1 MRVVELL
8 SLNRVCGRAVLAA
21 SVAAVAVG
29 LVACGGGS
37 GASAPAPV
45 PEVPQ
50 AAWTLK
56 PVTDAALVEQLRTA
70 LDASNSPKAA
80 LNFTVMVA
88 ASPSAGSGAV
98 ADAAAAVSGTVLQE
112 AGVDEADLVKS
123 DGQSVFSVLPGSA
136 SAGGGDTVIER
147 LTLPSS
153 RATDPAL
160 KPVDKLASPLRNAA
174 TVQGLY
180 LDAERAQLVVLGE
193 RGTTGPVADRWFSPM
208 SWVGGGTELAV
219 IGTAGALATR
229 YTLGISAQLV
239 GSRRVGSVL
248 YLVLRSRAQPQGFDA
263 GWATPVTT
271 TANTDKL
278 ATLKAADVLPTVS
291 VNGGAASALLP
302 PDSCL
307 AAVKP
312 AEPSADVITLVGLDL
327 AASTPTWSARCF
339 AGATETFY
347 MSPNNLYLA
356 TSRWT
361 YTQGATAD
369 AVVYPGDMATDIHQF
384 ALDGSG
390 FSYQGSG
397 TVQGHLGFDLN
408 RKPWRLGEH
417 KGVLRVATQ
426 TAQRWGG
433 PVIALPVAST
443 TTSTITATTSAT
455 TTSGTTATAAA
466 TDIADS
472 PVHLT
477 LLKPD
482 ATKALAVVGT
492 LPNTRRPAPLGK
504 AGEQLYA
511 SRFVGDR
518 AYLVTYRLTD
528 PLYVLDLSDPTDPR
542 VAGELEISGYSDY
555 LFPLSDR
562 YLLGIGKDA
571 LSDGSAGDG
580 RFAWYQ
586 GVKVSVIDV
595 ADPAKPLEVAREV
608 IGRRGTDAT
617 VLRDHHGVALLPV
630 GAVAASG
637 GATASSAT
645 AVRVALPV
653 SLHEAAPFGGSS
665 GASAYYGFSRTQ
677 LSRLEVNLASGALQR
692 LPDLT
697 SADSA
702 TQRNIASDRALL
714 ASGQAHHYQN
724 GRWASWRW
732 E

>member
-1 MRVVELL
+1 MRVVFF
-8 SLNRVCGRAVLAA
+8 SFKQVCGRVALSA
-21 SVAAVAVG
+21 SVAAVVALG
-29 LVACGGGS
+29 LPACGGGGS
-37 GASAPAPV
+37 ASTTPT

-50 AAWTLK
+50 AAWALK

-80 LNFTVMVA
+80 LNFTVTVA
-88 ASPSAGSGAV
+88 ASPSAGSAV

-153 RATDPAL
+153 PATDPAL
-160 KPVDKLASPLRNAA
+160 KPVEKLASPLRNAA

-180 LDAERAQLVVLGE
+180 LDAERSQLVVLGE
-193 RGTTGPVADRWFSPM
+193 RGSTGPVADRWFSPM

-219 IGTAGALATR
+219 VGTAGALATR

-302 PDSCL
+302 PDSCM

-312 AEPSADVITLVGLDL
+312 AEPSADVITLVGLNL

-347 MSPNNLYLA
+347 MSPGNLYLA

-361 YTQGATAD
+361 YTQGRTAD

-443 TTSTITATTSAT
+443 TTSTTTAT
-455 TTSGTTATAAA
+455 TTSGTTASAAA
-466 TDIADS
+466 TGIADS

-528 PLYVLDLSDPTDPR
+528 PLYVLDLTDPTDPR

-555 LFPLSDR
+555 LFPLSER

-630 GAVAASG
+630 GASAGVG
-637 GATASSAT
+637 GAAASSAT

-653 SLHEAAPFGGSS
+653 SLHEAAPAGGST
-665 GASAYYGFSRTQ
+665 GASAYYGFSRIQ

-732 E
+732 D

>member
-1 MRVVELL
+1 MRVVFF
-8 SLNRVCGRAVLAA
+8 SFKQVCGRVALAT
-21 SVAAVAVG
+21 SVAAVVALG
-29 LVACGGGS
+29 LPACGGGS
-37 GASAPAPV
+37 ASTT

-50 AAWTLK
+50 AAWALT

-70 LDASNSPKAA
+70 LNASNSPKAV
-80 LNFTVMVA
+80 LVSMPVA
-88 ASPSAGSGAV
+88 AAPSTGSAV

-123 DGQSVFSVLPGSA
+123 DGQSVFSVLPGPT
-136 SAGGGDTVIER
+136 SAGGGDTYIER

-153 RATDPAL
+153 PATDPAL

-180 LDAERAQLVVLGE
+180 LDAERSQLVVLGE

-219 IGTAGALATR
+219 VGTAGALTTR
-229 YTLGISAQLV
+229 YTLGITAQLV

-327 AASTPTWSARCF
+327 AASTPKLSARCF

-356 TSRWT
+356 TTRWT

-397 TVQGHLGFDLN
+397 TVQGHLGFDMN

-443 TTSTITATTSAT
+443 TTSTTAT
-455 TTSGTTATAAA
+455 TTSGTTASAAA
-466 TDIADS
+466 TGIADS

-492 LPNTRRPAPLGK
+492 LPNTRRPDPLGK

-542 VAGELEISGYSDY
+542 VAGELEVSGYSDY
-555 LFPLSDR
+555 LFPLSER

-608 IGRRGTDAT
+608 IGQRGTDAT
-617 VLRDHHGVALLPV
+617 VLHDHHGVALLPV
-630 GAVAASG
+630 GASAGAG
-637 GATASSAT
+637 GAAASSAT

-653 SLHEAAPFGGSS
+653 SLHEAAPLGGGS

-677 LSRLEVNLASGALQR
+677 LSRMEVNLASGALQR
-692 LPDLT
+692 LPDLI

-702 TQRNIASDRALL
+702 TQRSITSDRALL

>member
-1 MRVVELL
+1 MRVEFL
-8 SLNRVCGRAVLAA
+8 SLKQAYCRVALAA
-21 SVAAVAVG
+21 SVAAGVALG
-29 LVACGGGS
+29 LPACGGGS
-37 GASAPAPV
+37 ASTTPT

-50 AAWTLK
+50 AAWALK

-70 LDASNSPKAA
+70 LNASNSPMDMLASMP
-80 LNFTVMVA
+80 VPV
-88 ASPSAGSGAV
+88 ASPKSSAV
-98 ADAAAAVSGTVLQE
+98 ADAAAVSGTLLQE
-112 AGVDEADLVKS
+112 DGVDEADLVKS

-136 SAGGGDTVIER
+136 SAGGGDTYIER

-153 RATDPAL
+153 PATDSAL
-160 KPVDKLASPLRNAA
+160 NPVEKLVSPLRNGA

-193 RGTTGPVADRWFSPM
+193 RGSTGPVADRWFSPM

-219 IGTAGALATR
+219 VGTAGALATR

-248 YLVLRSRAQPQGFDA
+248 YLVLRSRVQPQGFDA

-278 ATLKAADVLPTVS
+278 AGLKASDVLPTVS
-291 VNGGAASALLP
+291 VNGGAASVLLP

-327 AASTPTWSARCF
+327 AASTPKLSARCF

-347 MSPNNLYLA
+347 MSPGNLYLA

-433 PVIALPVAST
+433 PVIALPLVGT
-443 TTSTITATTSAT
+443 TPTTSV
-455 TTSGTTATAAA
+455 TSGTPATS
-466 TDIADS
+466 IADS

-477 LLKPD
+477 LLRPD
-482 ATKALAVVGT
+482 ASKALAVVGS

-504 AGEQLYA
+504 EGEQLYA
-511 SRFVGDR
+511 SRFMGDR

-528 PLYVLDLSDPTDPR
+528 PLYVLDLSNPIDPR
-542 VAGELEISGYSDY
+542 VAGELEVSGYSDY
-555 LFPLSDR
+555 LFPLSER

-630 GAVAASG
+630 GASAGVG
-637 GATASSAT
+637 GAVASSAT

-653 SLHEAAPFGGSS
+653 SLHEAAPLWGGSS
-665 GASAYYGFSRTQ
+665 ASAYYGFSRTQ

-692 LPDLT
+692 LPDLQ

-702 TQRNIASDRALL
+702 AERSITSDRALL
-714 ASGQAHHYQN
+714 AGGQAHHYQN

>member
-1 MRVVELL
+1 MRVVFF
-8 SLNRVCGRAVLAA
+8 SFKQVCGRVALAA
-21 SVAAVAVG
+21 SVAAVVALG
-29 LVACGGGS
+29 LPACGGGGS
-37 GASAPAPV
+37 ASTTPT

-50 AAWTLK
+50 AAWALK

-80 LNFTVMVA
+80 LNFTVTVA
-88 ASPSAGSGAV
+88 ASPSAGSAV

-153 RATDPAL
+153 PATDPAL
-160 KPVDKLASPLRNAA
+160 KPVEKLASPLRNAA

-180 LDAERAQLVVLGE
+180 LDAERSQLVVLGE
-193 RGTTGPVADRWFSPM
+193 RGSTGPVADRWFSPM

-219 IGTAGALATR
+219 VGTAGALATR

-302 PDSCL
+302 PDSCM

-312 AEPSADVITLVGLDL
+312 AEPSADVITLVGLNL

-347 MSPNNLYLA
+347 MSPGNLYLA

-361 YTQGATAD
+361 YTQGRTAD

-443 TTSTITATTSAT
+443 TTSTTTAT
-455 TTSGTTATAAA
+455 TTSGTTASAAA

-528 PLYVLDLSDPTDPR
+528 PLFVLDLSDPTDPR

-595 ADPAKPLEVAREV
+595 ADPATPLEVAREV

-630 GAVAASG
+630 GASAGVG
-637 GATASSAT
+637 GAVASSAT

-653 SLHEAAPFGGSS
+653 SLHEAAPFGGGS
-665 GASAYYGFSRTQ
+665 GASAYHGFSRTQ

-692 LPDLT
+692 RPDLQ

-702 TQRNIASDRALL
+702 TQRNISSDRALL

-724 GRWASWRW
+724 GRWVSWRW

>member
-1 MRVVELL
+1 MRVVFF
-8 SLNRVCGRAVLAA
+8 SFKQVCGRVALSA
-21 SVAAVAVG
+21 SVAAVVALG
-29 LVACGGGS
+29 LPACGGGGS
-37 GASAPAPV
+37 ASTTPT

-50 AAWTLK
+50 AAWALK
-56 PVTDAALVEQLRTA
+56 PVTDTALVEQLRTA

-80 LNFTVMVA
+80 LNFTVSVA
-88 ASPSAGSGAV
+88 ASPSAGSAV

-123 DGQSVFSVLPGSA
+123 DGKSVFSVLPGPA
-136 SAGGGDTVIER
+136 SAGGGDTYIER

-153 RATDPAL
+153 PATDAAL
-160 KPVDKLASPLRNAA
+160 KPVEKLASPLRNAA

-193 RGTTGPVADRWFSPM
+193 RGYSGSVAERWFGPM

-219 IGTAGALATR
+219 VGTAGALATR

-278 ATLKAADVLPTVS
+278 AGLKAADVLPTVS

-327 AASTPTWSARCF
+327 AASTPKLSARCF

-356 TSRWT
+356 TTRWT

-443 TTSTITATTSAT
+443 TTSTTTAT

-466 TDIADS
+466 TSIADS

-528 PLYVLDLSDPTDPR
+528 PLYVLDLTDPTDPR

-555 LFPLSDR
+555 LFPLSER

-630 GAVAASG
+630 GASAGVG
-637 GATASSAT
+637 GAAASSAT

-653 SLHEAAPFGGSS
+653 SLHEAAPFGGGS

>member
-1 MRVVELL
+1 MRVVEFL

-37 GASAPAPV
+37 GAAAPAPAPAPT

-50 AAWTLK
+50 AAWALK

-70 LDASNSPKAA
+70 LDASNSPKAL
-80 LNFTVMVA
+80 LNVTVMVA

-112 AGVDEADLVKS
+112 AGVDEADWVKS
-123 DGQSVFSVLPGSA
+123 DGRSVFSVLPGSA

-153 RATDPAL
+153 AATDPAL

-180 LDAERAQLVVLGE
+180 LDAERSQLVVLGE
-193 RGTTGPVADRWFSPM
+193 RGSTGPVADRWFSPM

-219 IGTAGALATR
+219 VGTAGALATR

-302 PDSCL
+302 PDSCM

-312 AEPSADVITLVGLDL
+312 AEPSADVITLVGLNL

-361 YTQGATAD
+361 YTQGSTAD

-455 TTSGTTATAAA
+455 TTSGTTASAAA
-466 TDIADS
+466 TGIADS

-555 LFPLSDR
+555 LFPLSER

-595 ADPAKPLEVAREV
+595 ADPAKPLEVAR
-608 IGRRGTDAT
+608 
-617 VLRDHHGVALLPV
+617 
-630 GAVAASG
+630 
-637 GATASSAT
+637 
-645 AVRVALPV
+645 
-653 SLHEAAPFGGSS
+653 
-665 GASAYYGFSRTQ
+665 
-677 LSRLEVNLASGALQR
+677 
-692 LPDLT
+692 
-697 SADSA
+697 
-702 TQRNIASDRALL
+702 
-714 ASGQAHHYQN
+714 
-724 GRWASWRW
+724 
-732 E
+732 

>member
-8 SLNRVCGRAVLAA
+8 FLNRVCGRAVLAA
-21 SVAAVAVG
+21 SVATVAVG
-29 LVACGGGS
+29 LAACGGGS
-37 GASAPAPV
+37 GAAAPAPAPAPT

-50 AAWTLK
+50 AAWALK

-80 LNFTVMVA
+80 LNFTVTVA
-88 ASPSAGSGAV
+88 ASPSAGSAV

-123 DGQSVFSVLPGSA
+123 DGQSVFSVLPGPA
-136 SAGGGDTVIER
+136 SAGGGDTYIER

-153 RATDPAL
+153 PATDAAL
-160 KPVDKLASPLRNAA
+160 KPVEKLASPLRNAA

-193 RGTTGPVADRWFSPM
+193 RGSTGPVADRWFSPM

-219 IGTAGALATR
+219 VGTAGALATR

-302 PDSCL
+302 PDSCM

-312 AEPSADVITLVGLDL
+312 AEPSADVITLVGLNL

-347 MSPNNLYLA
+347 MSPGNLYLA

-361 YTQGATAD
+361 YTQGRTAD

-433 PVIALPVAST
+433 PVIALPVV
-443 TTSTITATTSAT
+443 
-455 TTSGTTATAAA
+455 GTTASAAA
-466 TDIADS
+466 TGIADS

-555 LFPLSDR
+555 LFPLSER

-630 GAVAASG
+630 GASAGVG
-637 GATASSAT
+637 GAAASSAT

-692 LPDLT
+692 LPDLQ

>member
-8 SLNRVCGRAVLAA
+8 FLNRVCGRAVLAA

-50 AAWTLK
+50 AAWALK

-112 AGVDEADLVKS
+112 AGVDEADWVKS
-123 DGQSVFSVLPGSA
+123 DGQSVFSVLPGPA
-136 SAGGGDTVIER
+136 SAGGGDTYIER

-153 RATDPAL
+153 AATDPAL
-160 KPVDKLASPLRNAA
+160 KPVEKLASPLRNAA

-180 LDAERAQLVVLGE
+180 LDAERSQLVVLGE

-219 IGTAGALATR
+219 VGTAGALATR

-312 AEPSADVITLVGLDL
+312 AEPSADVITLVGLTL

-356 TSRWT
+356 TTRWT
-361 YTQGATAD
+361 YTQGSTAD

-433 PVIALPVAST
+433 PVIALPVAGT
-443 TTSTITATTSAT
+443 TTSTTTAT
-455 TTSGTTATAAA
+455 TTSGTTATATA

-528 PLYVLDLSDPTDPR
+528 PLYVLDLTDPTDPR

-555 LFPLSDR
+555 LFPLSER

-630 GAVAASG
+630 GASAGVG
-637 GATASSAT
+637 GAVASSAT

-653 SLHEAAPFGGSS
+653 SLHEAAPFGGGS
-665 GASAYYGFSRTQ
+665 GASAYHGFSRTQ

-692 LPDLT
+692 RPDLQ

-702 TQRNIASDRALL
+702 TQRNISSDRALL

-724 GRWASWRW
+724 GRWVSWRW

>member
-1 MRVVELL
+1 MRVVFF
-8 SLNRVCGRAVLAA
+8 SFKQVCGRVALSA
-21 SVAAVAVG
+21 SVAAVVALG
-29 LVACGGGS
+29 LPACGGGGS
-37 GASAPAPV
+37 ASTTPT

-50 AAWTLK
+50 AAWALK
-56 PVTDAALVEQLRTA
+56 PVTDAALVEQLRSA
-70 LDASNSPKAA
+70 LDATNSPKAL
-80 LNFTVMVA
+80 LNVTVMVA

-153 RATDPAL
+153 VATDPAL
-160 KPVDKLASPLRNAA
+160 KPVEKLASPLRNAA

-193 RGTTGPVADRWFSPM
+193 RGYTGSVADRWFSPM

-219 IGTAGALATR
+219 VGTSGALATR

-361 YTQGATAD
+361 YIQGATAD

-443 TTSTITATTSAT
+443 TTSTTTAT
-455 TTSGTTATAAA
+455 TTSGTTASAAA
-466 TDIADS
+466 TSIADS

-528 PLYVLDLSDPTDPR
+528 PLYVLDLTDPTDPR

-555 LFPLSDR
+555 LFPLSER

-630 GAVAASG
+630 GASAGVG
-637 GATASSAT
+637 GAAASSAT

-692 LPDLT
+692 LPDLQ

>member
-1 MRVVELL
+1 MRIVDLL
-8 SLNRVCGRAVLAA
+8 FLNRVCGRAVLAA
-21 SVAAVAVG
+21 SVATVAVG
-29 LVACGGGS
+29 LAACGGGS
-37 GASAPAPV
+37 GAAAPAPAPAPT

-50 AAWTLK
+50 AAWALK

-123 DGQSVFSVLPGSA
+123 DGQSVFSVLPGSVG
-136 SAGGGDTVIER
+136 AGGGDIYIER
-147 LTLPSS
+147 LTLPSTP
-153 RATDPAL
+153 ATDPAL
-160 KPVDKLASPLRNAA
+160 KSVDKLASPLRNAA

-193 RGTTGPVADRWFSPM
+193 RGYSGSVAERWFSPM

-219 IGTAGALATR
+219 VGTAGALATR

-278 ATLKAADVLPTVS
+278 ATLKAADVLPTVT

-356 TSRWT
+356 TTRWT

-443 TTSTITATTSAT
+443 TTSTTTAT
-455 TTSGTTATAAA
+455 TTSGTTASAAA
-466 TDIADS
+466 TGIADS

-482 ATKALAVVGT
+482 ASKALAVVGT

-555 LFPLSDR
+555 LFPLSER

-630 GAVAASG
+630 GASAGVG
-637 GATASSAT
+637 GAAASSAT

-653 SLHEAAPFGGSS
+653 SLHEAAPFGGGS

-724 GRWASWRW
+724 GRWVSWRW

>member
-1 MRVVELL
+1 MRVVEFL

-37 GASAPAPV
+37 GAAAPAPAPAPT

-50 AAWTLK
+50 AAWALK

-80 LNFTVMVA
+80 LNFTVTVA
-88 ASPSAGSGAV
+88 ASPSAGSAV

-123 DGQSVFSVLPGSA
+123 DGQSVFSVLPGPA
-136 SAGGGDTVIER
+136 SAGGGDTYIER

-153 RATDPAL
+153 PATDPAL
-160 KPVDKLASPLRNAA
+160 KPVEKLASPLRNAA

-193 RGTTGPVADRWFSPM
+193 RGSTGPVAERWFSPM

-219 IGTAGALATR
+219 VGTAGALTTR
-229 YTLGISAQLV
+229 YTLGITAQLV

-302 PDSCL
+302 PDSCM

-312 AEPSADVITLVGLDL
+312 AEPSADVITLVGLNL

-356 TSRWT
+356 TTRWT

-443 TTSTITATTSAT
+443 TTSTT
-455 TTSGTTATAAA
+455 G
-466 TDIADS
+466 IADS

-528 PLYVLDLSDPTDPR
+528 PLYVLDLTDPTDPR

-555 LFPLSDR
+555 LFPLSER

-630 GAVAASG
+630 GASAGVG
-637 GATASSAT
+637 GAVASSAT

-653 SLHEAAPFGGSS
+653 SLHEAAPFGGGS

-724 GRWASWRW
+724 GRWVSWRW

>member
-29 LVACGGGS
+29 LPACGGGS
-37 GASAPAPV
+37 GASAPVPV

-50 AAWTLK
+50 AAWALK

-80 LNFTVMVA
+80 LSFTVMVA

-98 ADAAAAVSGTVLQE
+98 ADAAAAVSDTVLQE

-123 DGQSVFSVLPGSA
+123 DGQSVFSVLPGSVG
-136 SAGGGDTVIER
+136 AGGGDTYIER

-153 RATDPAL
+153 AATDPAL

-180 LDAERAQLVVLGE
+180 LDAERSQLVVLGE
-193 RGTTGPVADRWFSPM
+193 RGYSGSVADRWFSPM

-219 IGTAGALATR
+219 VGTAGALATR

-312 AEPSADVITLVGLDL
+312 AEPSADVITLVGLNL

-356 TSRWT
+356 TTRWT
-361 YTQGATAD
+361 YTQGSTAD
-369 AVVYPGDMATDIHQF
+369 AVLYPGDMATDIHQF

-443 TTSTITATTSAT
+443 TTSTTTAT
-455 TTSGTTATAAA
+455 TTSGTTASAAA
-466 TDIADS
+466 TGIADS

-482 ATKALAVVGT
+482 ASKALAVVGT

-630 GAVAASG
+630 GASAGVG
-637 GATASSAT
+637 GAAASSAT

-732 E
+732 D

>member
-1 MRVVELL
+1 MRIVDLL
-8 SLNRVCGRAVLAA
+8 FLNRVCGRAVLAA
-21 SVAAVAVG
+21 SVATVAVG
-29 LVACGGGS
+29 LAACGGGS
-37 GASAPAPV
+37 GAAAPAPAPAPT

-50 AAWTLK
+50 AAWALK

-70 LDASNSPKAA
+70 LDASNSPKAL
-80 LNFTVMVA
+80 LNVTVMVA

-112 AGVDEADLVKS
+112 AGVDEADWVKS
-123 DGQSVFSVLPGSA
+123 DGRSVFSVLPGSA

-153 RATDPAL
+153 AATDPAL

-174 TVQGLY
+174 MVQGLY

-193 RGTTGPVADRWFSPM
+193 RGYSGSVADRWFSPM

-219 IGTAGALATR
+219 VGTAGALATR

-312 AEPSADVITLVGLDL
+312 AEPSADVITLVGLNL

-356 TSRWT
+356 TTRWT

-397 TVQGHLGFDLN
+397 TVQGHLGFDMN

-443 TTSTITATTSAT
+443 TTST

-466 TDIADS
+466 TGIADS

-555 LFPLSDR
+555 LFPLSER

-630 GAVAASG
+630 GASAGVG
-637 GATASSAT
+637 GAAASSAT

-653 SLHEAAPFGGSS
+653 SLHEAAPFGGGS

-677 LSRLEVNLASGALQR
+677 LSRLEVNLTSGALQR

-702 TQRNIASDRALL
+702 TQRNISSDRALL

-732 E
+732 D

>member
-1 MRVVELL
+1 MRVIEFL

-29 LVACGGGS
+29 LPACGGGS
-37 GASAPAPV
+37 GAPAPAPT

-50 AAWTLK
+50 AAWALK
-56 PVTDAALVEQLRTA
+56 PVTDAALVGQLRTA
-70 LDASNSPKAA
+70 LDAGNSPKAL

-136 SAGGGDTVIER
+136 SAGGGGATTVIER

-153 RATDPAL
+153 AATDPAL

-174 TVQGLY
+174 MVQGLY

-193 RGTTGPVADRWFSPM
+193 RGSTGPVADRWFSPM

-219 IGTAGALATR
+219 VGTAGALTTR
-229 YTLGISAQLV
+229 YTLGITAQLV

-312 AEPSADVITLVGLDL
+312 AEPSADVITLVGLNL

-347 MSPNNLYLA
+347 MSPGNLYLA

-361 YTQGATAD
+361 YTQGSTAD

-443 TTSTITATTSAT
+443 TTSTTTA

-492 LPNTRRPAPLGK
+492 LPNTRRPALLGK

-555 LFPLSDR
+555 LFPLSER

-630 GAVAASG
+630 GASAGVG
-637 GATASSAT
+637 GAAASSAT

-653 SLHEAAPFGGSS
+653 SLHEAAPFGGGS

-692 LPDLT
+692 LPDLQ

>member
-1 MRVVELL
+1 MRVVFL
-8 SLNRVCGRAVLAA
+8 SFKQVCGRVALAA
-21 SVAAVAVG
+21 SVAAVVVLG
-29 LVACGGGS
+29 LTACGGGA
-37 GASAPAPV
+37 ASTPPT

-88 ASPSAGSGAV
+88 ASPSAGSAV

-136 SAGGGDTVIER
+136 SAGGGDTYIER

-153 RATDPAL
+153 AATDPAL
-160 KPVDKLASPLRNAA
+160 KPVEKLASPLRNAA

-208 SWVGGGTELAV
+208 SWVGGGTELTV
-219 IGTAGALATR
+219 VGTAGALTTR

-302 PDSCL
+302 PDSCM

-312 AEPSADVITLVGLDL
+312 AEPSADVITLVGLNL

-356 TSRWT
+356 TTRWT
-361 YTQGATAD
+361 YTQGRTAD

-443 TTSTITATTSAT
+443 TTSTTTAT
-455 TTSGTTATAAA
+455 TTSGTTASAAA
-466 TDIADS
+466 TGIADS

-555 LFPLSDR
+555 LFPLSER

-571 LSDGSAGDG
+571 VSDGSAGDG

-617 VLRDHHGVALLPV
+617 VLHDHHGVALLPV
-630 GAVAASG
+630 GASAGVDGAAV
-637 GATASSAT
+637 SSAT

-653 SLHEAAPFGGSS
+653 SLHEAAPFGGGS

-677 LSRLEVNLASGALQR
+677 LSRLEVNLTSGALQR

-714 ASGQAHHYQN
+714 VSGQAHHYQN
-724 GRWASWRW
+724 GRWVSWRW

>member
-1 MRVVELL
+1 MRVVFF
-8 SLNRVCGRAVLAA
+8 SFKQVCGRVALAA
-21 SVAAVAVG
+21 SVAAVVALG
-29 LVACGGGS
+29 LPACGGGGS
-37 GASAPAPV
+37 ASTTPT

-50 AAWTLK
+50 AAWALK

-80 LNFTVMVA
+80 LNFTVTVA
-88 ASPSAGSGAV
+88 ASPSAGSAV

-153 RATDPAL
+153 AATDPAL
-160 KPVDKLASPLRNAA
+160 KPVEKLASPLRNAA
-174 TVQGLY
+174 RVQGLY
-180 LDAERAQLVVLGE
+180 LDAERSQLVVLGE
-193 RGTTGPVADRWFSPM
+193 RGSTGPVADRWFSPM

-219 IGTAGALATR
+219 VGTAGALATR

-312 AEPSADVITLVGLDL
+312 AEPSADVITLVGLNL

-347 MSPNNLYLA
+347 MSPGNLYLA

-361 YTQGATAD
+361 YTQGRTAD

-443 TTSTITATTSAT
+443 TTSTITATT
-455 TTSGTTATAAA
+455 TSGTTATAAA
-466 TDIADS
+466 TSIADS

-528 PLYVLDLSDPTDPR
+528 PLYVLDLTDPTDPR

-555 LFPLSDR
+555 LFPLSER

-630 GAVAASG
+630 GASAGVG
-637 GATASSAT
+637 GAAASSAT

-653 SLHEAAPFGGSS
+653 SLHEAAPFGGGS